1 MTHEE
6 FAVRIVGMQG
16 TLYRVACSILKQPC
30 DREDAVQS
38 CIERAWRNQQK
49 LRDESRLE
57 AWVTRILINECYG
70 ILRAHKRE
78 TPVETLPENPAPA
91 GCDIDLYR
99 FFSSLPD
106 KLRVPMVLY
115 YLEGYDVRTIA
126 SMLRLPEGTV
136 KARLKRGRDKM
147 KQDDALKEVQGL

>member
-1 MTHEE
+1 M
-6 FAVRIVGMQG
+6 
-16 TLYRVACSILKQPC
+16 
-30 DREDAVQS
+30 
-38 CIERAWRNQQK
+38 
-49 LRDESRLE
+49 
-57 AWVTRILINECYG
+57 
-70 ILRAHKRE
+70 
-78 TPVETLPENPAPA
+78 PENPAPA